1 MFGKHLIEL
10 EFILFC
16 VVDAAQD
23 TVDPALGRVRV

>member
-16 VVDAAQD
+16 VVDAAED
-23 TVDPALGRVRV
+23 TVDPVLGWV